1 MDKQRREQILSN
13 LINIQSDNQN
23 EAAVADYIAKLFA
36 PYQDQGVRIE
46 RLTYASGRDN
56 LIVTIG
62 SGERTLGLTGHED
75 VVSAGDLA
83 QWNTDPY
90 HATIKDGRLYG
101 RGACDMKSGLAAIV
115 ITMLEMLEN
124 HQVPGRIRLLA
135 TVGEETGEYGAAQ
148 LTKAG
153 YANGL
158 DGLVIAEPSNDLKEV
173 GYTAKGVIDYI
184 VTAHGKGAHASR
196 PWKGVNA
203 LDHILEF
210 ANLSKERLATLTKE
224 DPVLGPLT
232 HVISV
237 INGGEQINSV
247 PAKAIV
253 KGNIRTIPAYP
264 NQVVYDIL
272 NQIIN
277 ELNTKTDHN
286 LEIRYSFPEEAMPG
300 DKDAPLMKLIEQVHD
315 QVFHE
320 PLTSVGQSGAS
331 DGSEF
336 LHAKGNFTIAI
347 IGPGGDTSHQ
357 SNEYVELPVFHRS
370 IEFYHEL
377 AKAFFKDGGALN
389 G

>member
-1 MDKQRREQILSN
+1 MDKQSREQILSDI
-13 LINIQSDNQN
+13 INIQSDNKN
-23 EAAVADYIAKLFA
+23 EAAVADYIEKLFT
-36 PYQDQGVRIE
+36 PYLDQGVEIK
-46 RLTYASGRDN
+46 RLTYAPGRDN

-75 VVSAGDLA
+75 IVSAGDLS
-83 QWNTDPY
+83 QWDTDPY

-115 ITMLEMLEN
+115 ITMLEMLEQ

-153 YANGL
+153 YADGL
-158 DGLVIAEPSNDLKEV
+158 AGLVIAEPSNDLKEV
-173 GYTAKGVIDYI
+173 GYTSKGVIDYI
-184 VTAHGKGAHASR
+184 ITAHGKGAHASR

-203 LDHILEF
+203 LDHLLEF
-210 ANLSKERLATLTKE
+210 ANLAKKRLATLTEE

-247 PAKAIV
+247 PAKAIL

-272 NQIIN
+272 NQIID
-277 ELNTKTDHN
+277 ELNAKTDHD
-286 LEIRYSFPEEAMPG
+286 LEIRYSFCRG
-300 DKDAPLMKLIEQVHD
+300 RL
-315 QVFHE
+315 
-320 PLTSVGQSGAS
+320 
-331 DGSEF
+331 
-336 LHAKGNFTIAI
+336 
-347 IGPGGDTSHQ
+347 
-357 SNEYVELPVFHRS
+357 
-370 IEFYHEL
+370 
-377 AKAFFKDGGALN
+377 
-389 G
+389 